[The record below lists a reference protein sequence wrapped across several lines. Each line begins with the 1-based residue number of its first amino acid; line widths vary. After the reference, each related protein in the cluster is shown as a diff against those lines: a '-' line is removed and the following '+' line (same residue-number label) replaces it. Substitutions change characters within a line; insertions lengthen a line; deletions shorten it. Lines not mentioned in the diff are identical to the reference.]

1 MEELVKYLRALVFL
15 HAQSLNDAEPP
26 SKPEIVL
33 SRAGLSYPEIA
44 EILGKTEAAVA
55 KTVQRAK

>member
-15 HAQSLNDAEPP
+15 HAQSLNATEQP
-26 SKPEIVL
+26 SKPEVVL
-33 SRAGLSYPEIA
+33 SRAGLNYIEIGQ
-44 EILGKTEAAVA
+44 ILGKTEAAVA